1 MDINLRRAWSVG
13 WNPTGHAG
21 LPISSHCLQP
31 VDGAILHKKP
41 AHFITE
47 LNTHLAQE
55 SQNLK
60 EDAREGEQL
69 QALLLCYINEMSQ

>member
-13 WNPTGHAG
+13 WNPTEHTG
-21 LPISSHCLQP
+21 PRNSSHCLQP

-55 SQNLK
+55 SENLK
-60 EDAREGEQL
+60 ENAGEGEQL
-69 QALLLCYINEMSQ
+69 QALLLCYINEVSQ